1 MYNIKKKFFL
11 FIFFLFFQNISL
23 ADDKIF
29 YLDLD
34 YIINNSKYGKNLISN
49 LEMLKKDELKKL
61 KLEEDKIIKFEKDLI
76 NKKNII
82 SEEEFKKNLNI
93 LKNNVS
99 EFNQK
104 KVKVSKDFENKK
116 KKDISI
122 FFEQSAPHIKNYM
135 SENSINILID
145 KKNVF
150 IGKSNYDITDEILK
164 VLDKNL

>member
-1 MYNIKKKFFL
+1 MSNKKKYFFL
-11 FIFFLFFQNISL
+11 FIVFLSFQNFSL
-23 ADDKIF
+23 ADDKVY

-34 YIINNSKYGKNLISN
+34 YIINNSVFGKKLILN
-49 LEMLKKDELKKL
+49 LETLKKNELEKLKSEEDEL
-61 KLEEDKIIKFEKDLI
+61 IKFEKDLL

-93 LKNNVS
+93 LKKNVAI
-99 EFNQK
+99 FNK
-104 KVKVSKDFENKK
+104 KKIKVSKEFETKK
-116 KKDISI
+116 NKDIAI

-150 IGKSNYDITDEILK
+150 IGKSNYDITDDILK